1 MACSANGLLVVFG
14 IRAAFLQWDL
24 MVPLDR
30 KGHDALAVTGP
41 AQRLTLEQFFAQ
53 LLELAACH
61 ALGGCG
67 LLCPGLFGMLWT
79 PARAIADQHATAR
92 MRARTRGS

>member
-1 MACSANGLLVVFG
+1 MTVGANGLLVVFG
-14 IRAAFLQWDL
+14 IGPTLFQWDL
-24 MVPLDR
+24 MVPLGR

-53 LLELAACH
+53 LLELAARH

-79 PARAIADQHATAR
+79 PARAITDQHATAR